1 MTSRMVMSYALT
13 AGLTYTEALH
23 MAPGLIL
30 DLFLYRRNY
39 DDTMHGV
46 QRKKEPKCFD

>member
-30 DLFLYRRNY
+30 DLYLYRRNY
-39 DDTMHGV
+39 DDEQHGV
-46 QRKKEPKCFD
+46 KRKREPKCFD